1 MTENEELNRTITLVD
16 EAILPAL
23 SYHVPQGG
31 SLQLSLASFTALQN
45 TRIEVEVE
53 EGGRFEGAF
62 ADFSRSKYTFTL
74 NVHLKGKG
82 AQCNWHLAAIGAKD
96 DEKRYDTSVYHESP
110 ESYGLMSNYGI
121 AQETSKLIFA
131 GVSEIKKG
139 AKKTHTRQVAKV
151 IVFDPK
157 ADALASPILKIG
169 EADVEASHA
178 AVVGRLS
185 EEHLFY
191 LESRGV
197 DEAMAKRLITLG
209 YLKPIESAFPDPRI
223 AQRIDEAIEGGI
235 AHD

>member
-1 MTENEELNRTITLVD
+1 MKENETLDQNITLVD
-16 EAILPAL
+16 EEILETL
-23 SYHVPQGG
+23 SYHVPVGG
-31 SLQLSLASFTALQN
+31 SLHLSLASFTSLKN
-45 TRIEVEVE
+45 TTITVEVE
-53 EGGRFEGAF
+53 EGGHFEGAF

-74 NVHLKGKG
+74 NVHLKGK
-82 AQCNWHLAAIGAKD
+82 ASQCDWHLASIGAKD

-110 ESYGLMSNYGI
+110 ESMGLMSNYGI
-121 AQETSKLIFA
+121 AEDTSKLIFA
-131 GVSEIKKG
+131 GVSEIQKG

-151 IVFDPK
+151 IVFDSK

-169 EADVEASHA
+169 ENDVEASHA

-209 YLKPIESAFPDPRI
+209 YLKPIEGYYSDAKI
-223 AQRIDEAIEGGI
+223 AQRIDDAIEGGI
-235 AHD
+235 SHD

>member
-1 MTENEELNRTITLVD
+1 MTENEESQQQVTLVD
-16 EAILPAL
+16 EEIAPAL
-23 SYHVPQGG
+23 SYHVPAGG
-31 SLQLSLASFTALQN
+31 SLHLSLASFTPLKD
-45 TRIEVEVE
+45 TRIDIVVE
-53 EGGRFEGAF
+53 EGGSFEGAF

-82 AQCNWHLAAIGAKD
+82 ARCDWHLAAIGAKD

-110 ESYGLMSNYGI
+110 ESFGLMSNYGI
-121 AQETSKLIFA
+121 AEDTSKMVFA
-131 GVSEIKKG
+131 GISEIQKG
-139 AKKTHTRQVAKV
+139 SKKTHTRQVAKI

-169 EADVEASHA
+169 ENDVEASHA

-209 YLKPIESAFPDPRI
+209 YLKPIEAYYPDAII
-223 AQRIDEAIEGGI
+223 AQKIDDAIEGGI
-235 AHD
+235 SHD